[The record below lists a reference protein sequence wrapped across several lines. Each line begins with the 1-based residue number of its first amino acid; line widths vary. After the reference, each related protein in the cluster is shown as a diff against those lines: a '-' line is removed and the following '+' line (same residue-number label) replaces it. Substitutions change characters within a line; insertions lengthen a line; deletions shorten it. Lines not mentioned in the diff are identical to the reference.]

1 MIAENNYI
9 ALMAC
14 ICSGVS
20 SGKAL
25 KRLGISDTSNMGP
38 PPTVR
43 IDTDAARMARMHDG
57 GMTFEQVGAAF
68 GLATSTVFVRIKRLR
83 G

>member
-25 KRLGISDTSNMGP
+25 KRLGISDTGNMGP
-38 PPTVR
+38 PPAVR
-43 IDTDAARMARMHDG
+43 IDTDAIEMARMYDG
-57 GMTFEQVGAAF
+57 GMTFEQVGKIY
-68 GLATSTVFVRIKRLR
+68 GLATSTVFVWIKRLK